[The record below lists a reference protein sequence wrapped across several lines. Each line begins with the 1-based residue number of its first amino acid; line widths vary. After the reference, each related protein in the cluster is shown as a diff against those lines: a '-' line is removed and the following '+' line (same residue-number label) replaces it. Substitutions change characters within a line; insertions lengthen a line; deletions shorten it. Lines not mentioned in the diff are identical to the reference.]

1 MNYQI
6 LYYILLAVLAAG
18 SLLSFKRIAIGGLYP
33 TGNAT
38 GRHNRYG
45 IIAKYIKGRHRRDK
59 DNNLFAG
66 TGIDFPLS
74 FYQAARFC
82 FFGVWFAALVV
93 LNIAGQVPSFN
104 LQILLCVV
112 FFIATAPRNNIGSF
126 KLPFFYIGSFLL
138 KRKRQISNKEIY
150 RTISQMIN
158 LFTLKGDKVV
168 GSNYIFEEIIKF
180 SKVTRPVYQHMLSIW
195 NMNRREEAADY
206 FAKAIGTKDAKDLSA
221 VFLKLDYLNPGELKN
236 QLVHYRNNMRSE
248 KVTLREKI
256 NERNGNLMYALT
268 IVSAI
273 VVMLNFL
280 VIVLVVEVL
289 ASYSLMLD

>member
-6 LYYILLAVLAAG
+6 LYYILLAILAVG
-18 SLLSFKRIAIGGLYP
+18 SLLLFSRIAIGDPYP

-45 IIAKYIKGRHRRDK
+45 IIAKYIKGRYRRDK

-66 TGIDFPLS
+66 TGIDFTHS
-74 FYQAARFC
+74 FYQAVRFS
-82 FFGVWFAALVV
+82 FFGVWLAALVV
-93 LNIAGQVPSFN
+93 LKIAGQVPSFN

-112 FFIATAPRNNIGSF
+112 FFIATAPRNNIGSL
-126 KLPFFYIGSFLL
+126 KLPFFYIGSFLM

-158 LFTLKGDKVV
+158 LFTLKGEKVI
-168 GSNYIFEEIIKF
+168 GSNYIFEEIINF
-180 SKVTRPVYQHMLSIW
+180 SKVTRPVYQRMLSIW

-268 IVSAI
+268 IVLAI

>member
-18 SLLSFKRIAIGGLYP
+18 SLLSFSRIAIGGPYP

-45 IIAKYIKGRHRRDK
+45 TIAKYIKGRGGRNK

-66 TGIDFPLS
+66 IGINFPLS
-74 FYQAARFC
+74 FYQAVRYS
-82 FFGVWFAALVV
+82 FFGVWFTTLIV
-93 LNIAGQVPSFN
+93 LKIAGQVPSFN
-104 LQILLCVV
+104 LQILLCVI
-112 FFIATAPRNNIGSF
+112 FFIATAPRNNIGSL
-126 KLPFFYIGSFLL
+126 KLPFFYIRSFLM

-150 RTISQMIN
+150 RTISQIIN
-158 LFTLKGDKVV
+158 LFTLKGDKVI

-180 SKVTRPVYQHMLSIW
+180 SKVTRSAYQRMLSIW